1 MKGGMYM
8 IAPTEETEHNKERK
22 NAMQNEELEIIR
34 MSEIQMREVEWLWY
48 PYIPFGKLTIIQG
61 DPGEGKTTFALRLA
75 AACSTGR
82 PMPGMESLSPFNVI
96 YQSAEDGLE
105 DTIKP
110 RLTEAG
116 ADQERV
122 INIREDKK
130 SLHLLDSRIE
140 KAILQCDAKLLILD
154 PLQGYL
160 GERID
165 MNRANEIR
173 EVMKAIGQVA
183 QRTGCAIVLV
193 GHLNKATGMSS
204 AYRGLGSIDFRAAA
218 RSVLVVG
225 RLRKNKNIRVIVHD
239 KSSLAPEGKSLA
251 FNLGNEDGFRW
262 LDGYDEISAEDL
274 LSGISSQQETKTM
287 QAEEIIRTMLEDGT
301 EIPGE
306 EIVRAAARKQI
317 SRRTVNEAKKNIAGI
332 VSRKVGTKWMWSI
345 PNEDCNI
352 AEVSSDEE

>member
-1 MKGGMYM
+1 
-8 IAPTEETEHNKERK
+8 
-22 NAMQNEELEIIR
+22 MQNEELEIIR
-34 MSEIQMREVEWLWY
+34 MSEIQMREVKWLWY

-251 FNLGNEDGFRW
+251 FNLGNDDGFRW
-262 LDGYDEISAEDL
+262 LDGYDGISAEDL

-287 QAEEIIRTMLEDGT
+287 QAEEIIRTMLEDGA

-306 EIVRAAARKQI
+306 EIVKAAARRQI

-345 PNEDCNI
+345 QNEDCNI

>member
-1 MKGGMYM
+1 M

-34 MSEIQMREVEWLWY
+34 MSEIQMREVKWLWY

-251 FNLGNEDGFRW
+251 FNLGNDDGFRW
-262 LDGYDEISAEDL
+262 LDGYDGISAEDL

-287 QAEEIIRTMLEDGT
+287 QAEEIIRTMLEDGA

-306 EIVRAAARKQI
+306 EIVKAAARRQI
-317 SRRTVNEAKKNIAGI
+317 SRRTVNEAKTNIAGI

-345 PNEDCNI
+345 QNEDCNI

>member
-1 MKGGMYM
+1 M

-34 MSEIQMREVEWLWY
+34 MSEIQMREVKWLWY

-287 QAEEIIRTMLEDGT
+287 QAEEIIRTMLEDGA

-306 EIVRAAARKQI
+306 DIVQAAARKRI

>member
-1 MKGGMYM
+1 M

-48 PYIPFGKLTIIQG
+48 PYLPFGKLTIIQG

-287 QAEEIIRTMLEDGT
+287 QAEEIIRTMLEDGA

>member
-1 MKGGMYM
+1 M
-8 IAPTEETEHNKERK
+8 ITPTEEAEHNKERK

-34 MSEIQMREVEWLWY
+34 MSEIQMREVKWLWY

-75 AACSTGR
+75 AACSTGTA
-82 PMPGMESLSPFNVI
+82 MPGMESLSPFNVI

-122 INIREDKK
+122 INIREDKR

-140 KAILQCDAKLLILD
+140 KAIVQCDAKLLILD

-251 FNLGNEDGFRW
+251 FNLGNEEGFRW
-262 LDGYDEISAEDL
+262 LDGYDGISAEDL
-274 LSGISSQQETKTM
+274 LSGLSSQQETKTM
-287 QAEEIIRTMLEDGT
+287 QAEEIIRTMLEDGA

-306 EIVRAAARKQI
+306 EIVQSAARRQI

>member
-1 MKGGMYM
+1 M
-8 IAPTEETEHNKERK
+8 IAPTDETEHNKERK

-75 AACSTGR
+75 AASSTGR
-82 PMPGMESLSPFNVI
+82 PMPGMESLTPFNVI

-122 INIREDKK
+122 INIREDKR

-140 KAILQCDAKLLILD
+140 KAIVQCDAKLLILD

-251 FNLGNEDGFRW
+251 FNLGNEEGFHW
-262 LDGYDEISAEDL
+262 LDGYDGISAEDL

-287 QAEEIIRTMLEDGT
+287 QAEEIIRTMLEDGA

-306 EIVRAAARKQI
+306 KIVQAAARKQI

>member
-1 MKGGMYM
+1 M
-8 IAPTEETEHNKERK
+8 IAPTEETEHNNERK

-75 AACSTGR
+75 AACSTGTT
-82 PMPGMESLSPFNVI
+82 MPGMESLSPFNVI

-140 KAILQCDAKLLILD
+140 KAILQCGAKLLILD

-251 FNLGNEDGFRW
+251 FNLGNEEGFRW
-262 LDGYDEISAEDL
+262 LDGYDGISAEDL
-274 LSGISSQQETKTM
+274 LSGLSSQQETKTM
-287 QAEEIIRTMLEDGT
+287 QAEEIIRTMLEDGA

-306 EIVRAAARKQI
+306 EIVQAAARKQI

>member
-1 MKGGMYM
+1 
-8 IAPTEETEHNKERK
+8 EETEHNKERK

-251 FNLGNEDGFRW
+251 FNLGNEEGFRW
-262 LDGYDEISAEDL
+262 LDGYDGISAEDL
-274 LSGISSQQETKTM
+274 LSGLSSQQETKTM
-287 QAEEIIRTMLEDGT
+287 QAEEIIRTMLEDGA

-306 EIVRAAARKQI
+306 EIVQAAARKQI

>member
-1 MKGGMYM
+1 M
-8 IAPTEETEHNKERK
+8 IVPSDETEHNKERK

-34 MSEIQMREVEWLWY
+34 MSEIQVRDVEWLWY

-82 PMPGMESLSPFNVI
+82 PMPGMELLSPFNVI

-122 INIREDKK
+122 INIREDKR

-140 KAILQCDAKLLILD
+140 KAVVQCDAKLLILD

-251 FNLGNEDGFRW
+251 FNLGNEEGFRW
-262 LDGYDEISAEDL
+262 LDGYDGISAEDL
-274 LSGISSQQETKTM
+274 LSGLSSQQETKTI
-287 QAEEIIRTMLEDGT
+287 QAEEIIRTMLEDGA

-306 EIVRAAARKQI
+306 EIVQAAARKQI

>member
-1 MKGGMYM
+1 MPASN
-8 IAPTEETEHNKERK
+8 IFC
-22 NAMQNEELEIIR
+22 
-34 MSEIQMREVEWLWY
+34 MREVKWLWY

-75 AACSTGR
+75 AACSTGTA
-82 PMPGMESLSPFNVI
+82 MPGMKSLSPFKVI

-122 INIREDKK
+122 INIREDKR

-140 KAILQCDAKLLILD
+140 KAIVQCDAKLLILD

-274 LSGISSQQETKTM
+274 LSGLSSQQETKTM
-287 QAEEIIRTMLEDGT
+287 QAEEIIRTMLEDGA

-306 EIVRAAARKQI
+306 EIIQAAARKQI

-352 AEVSSDEE
+352 AEVSSNEE

>member
-1 MKGGMYM
+1 M

-34 MSEIQMREVEWLWY
+34 MSEIQMREVKWLWY

-122 INIREDKK
+122 INIREDKR

-140 KAILQCDAKLLILD
+140 KAIVRCDAKLLILD

-251 FNLGNEDGFRW
+251 FNLGNEEGFRW

-274 LSGISSQQETKTM
+274 LSGLSSQQETKTM
-287 QAEEIIRTMLEDGT
+287 QAEEIIRTMLEDGA

-306 EIVRAAARKQI
+306 EIVQAAARKQI

-332 VSRKVGTKWMWSI
+332 ISRKVGTKWMWSI
-345 PNEDCNI
+345 QNEDCNI

>member
-1 MKGGMYM
+1 M

-75 AACSTGR
+75 AACSTGTA
-82 PMPGMESLSPFNVI
+82 MPGMESLSPFNVI

-154 PLQGYL
+154 PLQGSAFL
-160 GERID
+160 H
-165 MNRANEIR
+165 
-173 EVMKAIGQVA
+173 
-183 QRTGCAIVLV
+183 RTA
-193 GHLNKATGMSS
+193 
-204 AYRGLGSIDFRAAA
+204 
-218 RSVLVVG
+218 
-225 RLRKNKNIRVIVHD
+225 
-239 KSSLAPEGKSLA
+239 
-251 FNLGNEDGFRW
+251 RW
-262 LDGYDEISAEDL
+262 LFQFGCPADAEIFYPHGY
-274 LSGISSQQETKTM
+274 
-287 QAEEIIRTMLEDGT
+287 
-301 EIPGE
+301 
-306 EIVRAAARKQI
+306 
-317 SRRTVNEAKKNIAGI
+317 
-332 VSRKVGTKWMWSI
+332 
-345 PNEDCNI
+345 
-352 AEVSSDEE
+352 

>member
-1 MKGGMYM
+1 M

-287 QAEEIIRTMLEDGT
+287 QAEKIIRTMLEDGT

-306 EIVRAAARKQI
+306 DIVQAAARKQI

>member
-1 MKGGMYM
+1 
-8 IAPTEETEHNKERK
+8 
-22 NAMQNEELEIIR
+22 
-34 MSEIQMREVEWLWY
+34 MR
-48 PYIPFGKLTIIQG
+48 
-61 DPGEGKTTFALRLA
+61 
-75 AACSTGR
+75 
-82 PMPGMESLSPFNVI
+82 
-96 YQSAEDGLE
+96 
-105 DTIKP
+105 
-110 RLTEAG
+110 
-116 ADQERV
+116 
-122 INIREDKK
+122 
-130 SLHLLDSRIE
+130 
-140 KAILQCDAKLLILD
+140 CDAKLLILD

-183 QRTGCAIVLV
+183 QRTGCAIVLA
-193 GHLNKATGMSS
+193 GHLNKATSMSS

-251 FNLGNEDGFRW
+251 FNLGNEDGFSW
-262 LDGYDEISAEDL
+262 LDGYDGISAEDL
-274 LSGISSQQETKTM
+274 LSGLSSQQETKTM
-287 QAEEIIRTMLEDGT
+287 QAEEIIRTMLEDGA

-306 EIVRAAARKQI
+306 EIVRAAAKKKI

>member
-1 MKGGMYM
+1 
-8 IAPTEETEHNKERK
+8 
-22 NAMQNEELEIIR
+22 
-34 MSEIQMREVEWLWY
+34 MREVKWLWY

-75 AACSTGR
+75 AACSTGTA
-82 PMPGMESLSPFNVI
+82 MPGMKSLSPFKVI

-122 INIREDKK
+122 INIREDKR

-140 KAILQCDAKLLILD
+140 KAIVQCDAKLLILD

-274 LSGISSQQETKTM
+274 LSGLSSQQETKTM
-287 QAEEIIRTMLEDGT
+287 QAEEIIRTMLEDGA

-306 EIVRAAARKQI
+306 EIIQAAARKQI

-352 AEVSSDEE
+352 AEVSSNEE

>member
-1 MKGGMYM
+1 M
-8 IAPTEETEHNKERK
+8 IVPTDEAEHNKERK
-22 NAMQNEELEIIR
+22 KAMQNEKLEIIR
-34 MSEIQMREVEWLWY
+34 MSEIQVREVEWLWY

-122 INIREDKK
+122 INIREDKR

-140 KAILQCDAKLLILD
+140 KAIVQCDAKLLILD

-274 LSGISSQQETKTM
+274 LSGLSSQQETKTM
-287 QAEEIIRTMLEDGT
+287 QAEEIIRTMLEDGA

-306 EIVRAAARKQI
+306 EIVQAAARKQI